1 MELTI
6 REVVFPRKSGP
17 GELTITPFSRQ
28 EERSPTRGCFQDFF
42 RHCEGTAQQHN
53 DGVEH
58 VIVILFLAKQALE
71 RIKKAHS
78 RKHNGRSFLASVFP
92 LCPPVTLK
100 VGLSVSRVSGKFAN
114 KVRASPRW
122 FIP

>member
-53 DGVEH
+53 DGVGH
-58 VIVILFLAKQALE
+58 VIVVLFLAKQALE
-71 RIKKAHS
+71 RSKKVHPESIADAHS
-78 RKHNGRSFLASVFP
+78 RFSGSAL
-92 LCPPVTLK
+92 PP
-100 VGLSVSRVSGKFAN
+100 SS
-114 KVRASPRW
+114 
-122 FIP
+122 

>member
-42 RHCEGTAQQHN
+42 RHCEGTAQEHN

-58 VIVILFLAKQALE
+58 VIVNLFLAKQALE
-71 RIKKAHS
+71 RIKKAHLESITDAYS
-78 RKHNGRSFLASVFP
+78 RFSLSA
-92 LCPPVTLK
+92 PPPIPREVVCGNNDNEGEPWVAESLKTLFC
-100 VGLSVSRVSGKFAN
+100 R
-114 KVRASPRW
+114 R
-122 FIP
+122 